1 MSGLT
6 PLFRD
11 GTGRTSADPL
21 ELTGPTPTVDLTAL
35 GLLLTPPALL
45 GEFIPCSLWLGVDR
59 IEPAFPRPRPG
70 SLSHSFAVA
79 VDDLIADVAVIGV
92 KISGG
97 LDSLAVLVHV
107 VRAASGRRI
116 IAFTTDL
123 TCDAG
128 ISAATVVRHLLID
141 LGLNVELVV
150 IDPDRERSEPVW
162 SPVGPRLDALPEV
175 NAATAEIAAQLG
187 VGVLLSGDGADELLG
202 VPRFAT
208 ANIASRFGLWA
219 AVRYGR
225 DVAHSGP
232 GLAGEVAAAVASW
245 LPPAAQARGYW
256 AANWPAWCDPVA
268 PAVLAEPHRT
278 RATVWARGWVRGWVH
293 GQISTHATA
302 SRSWAASDAHDA
314 LLPREVI
321 QPAGPVPETSPFL
334 HDDTLAAALALP
346 LADRYHPRLP
356 SAYLRCKAQVVRLL
370 PHTAL
375 PVLPRH
381 KQYFSSVLAHQI
393 AAGTTAPLAVQAG
406 LLDPGALAAETGVAQ
421 LLTIAAIERWLTG
434 AEKAGA
440 AIG

>member
-1 MSGLT
+1 MNGLI

-11 GTGRTSADPL
+11 GTGQISADPL
-21 ELTGPTPTVDLTAL
+21 ELTGPTPAVDLTAL

-45 GEFIPCSLWLGVDR
+45 GEFIPRAPWLGVER
-59 IEPAFPRPRPG
+59 IRSALPRRRPG
-70 SLSHSFAVA
+70 SLPPAFAAA
-79 VDDLIADVAVIGV
+79 VEDLTAGVEVIGV
-92 KISGG
+92 KVSGG
-97 LDSLAVLVHV
+97 LDSLAVLVHA
-107 VRAASGRRI
+107 VRAASGRRV

-128 ISAATVVRHLLID
+128 ISAATVVRRLLTD
-141 LGLNVELVV
+141 LDLNVELVV
-150 IDPDRERSEPVW
+150 VDPHRERSEPVW

-175 NAATAEIAAQLG
+175 NAATAEIATQLG

-208 ANIASRFGLWA
+208 AHIAARLGLWA

-225 DVAHSGP
+225 DIAHSGP
-232 GLAGEVAAAVASW
+232 GLAGEVAAAMASW

-256 AANWPAWCDPVA
+256 AANWPVWCDPVA

-278 RATVWARGWVRGWVH
+278 QATGWARGWVD
-293 GQISTHATA
+293 GQITTHATVR
-302 SRSWAASDAHDA
+302 RSWAASDAHDA
-314 LLPREVI
+314 LFPREVI
-321 QPAGPVPETSPFL
+321 PPAGSVPEISPFL
-334 HDDTLAAALALP
+334 HDDTLATALALP

-356 SAYLRCKAQVVRLL
+356 TAYLRCKAQVVRLL
-370 PHTAL
+370 PDTAL

-381 KQYFSSVLAHQI
+381 KQYFSSAPAHQ
-393 AAGTTAPLAVQAG
+393 AAARTTAPLAVEAG
-406 LLDPGALAAETGVAQ
+406 LLDPDALAAETDVAQ
-421 LLTIAAIERWLTG
+421 LLVIAAIERWLTG